1 MAVQEKPIRALLGD
15 LIEGVNRLVRQE
27 IRLAQVESSEK
38 LSEVLSG
45 IAGIAAGLLVA
56 LVALLVLVQALVVAL
71 AEHTAL
77 TPALA
82 ALVVGVVLALIAFV
96 LVYMGQKALRA
107 RNLALPRTVSALQ
120 DDKDMVMERTR

>member
-1 MAVQEKPIRALLGD
+1 MAVQEKPIRTLMGE

-38 LSEVLSG
+38 LREVLTG
-45 IAGIAAGLLVA
+45 IAGIAAGLLIA
-56 LVALLVLVQALVVAL
+56 LVALLVLVQAMIVAL

-82 ALVVGVVLALIAFV
+82 ALIVGIVLAVIAFL
-96 LVYMGQKALRA
+96 LVYMGQKNLQAS
-107 RNLALPRTVSALQ
+107 NLALPRTVSALQ
-120 DDKDMVMERTR
+120 DDKDLVMERTR